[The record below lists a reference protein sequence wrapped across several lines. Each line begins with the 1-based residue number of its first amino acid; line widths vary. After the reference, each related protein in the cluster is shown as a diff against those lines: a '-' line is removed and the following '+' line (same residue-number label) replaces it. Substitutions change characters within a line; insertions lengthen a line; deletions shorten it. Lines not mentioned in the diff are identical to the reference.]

1 MTADDARISRRTVLE
16 VAGGALATTAAAGT
30 AAADER
36 RTATSERGTGRQ
48 ESSDSITFA
57 QFNVFELTAEKAQS
71 EDNEQLQAAA
81 EVVQSA
87 PDPDVLLINELDNNF
102 QSGRQT
108 DVHNA
113 AAFLENYLNV
123 PQRDDLNGV
132 DFDHFYAPDSNTG
145 VPSGIDVVKDGHDLE
160 PGTRDYGND
169 SFGFGEY
176 PGQYAMAIYSK
187 HPIHA
192 DRIRTL
198 REFRW
203 QDLPEDRAPTED
215 RYDSGVYLTEAELE
229 RFRLSSKTHAD
240 VPIWIDGELVHA
252 VISHPTPPVFDG
264 DENLN
269 GRRNYAEVKLVG
281 DYVRGAEYV
290 YDDQGNEGGLSEDTP
305 FVVMGDMN
313 AEPGGEDNY
322 DTATENLIENPRILS
337 EPLPESEGAAE
348 VVGNPNA
355 TAEFEIQADYVLP
368 STEFDIVDSAVVW
381 PAEGEPLRPVVETA
395 SDHRMVWV
403 EAEFAPG

>member
-1 MTADDARISRRTVLE
+1 MTGDDYRVGRREVLE
-16 VAGGALATTAAAGT
+16 VAGGALATTAVAGT
-30 AAADER
+30 AGAAGER
-36 RTATSERGTGRQ
+36 TLTDRGTDGRQ
-48 ESSDSITFA
+48 SDGSVTFA
-57 QFNVFELTAEKAQS
+57 QFNIFELTAEKAQS
-71 EDNEQLQAAA
+71 EDTGQLQAAA

-87 PDPDVLLINELDNNF
+87 PEPDVLLINELDNNF

-113 AAFLENYLNV
+113 EAFLENYLNV
-123 PQRDDLNGV
+123 PQRDDLEGV

-145 VPSGIDVVKDGHDLE
+145 VPSGVDVTKDGHVLE
-160 PGTRDYGND
+160 PGSRDYGND
-169 SFGFGEY
+169 AFGYGEY
-176 PGQYAMAIYSK
+176 PGQYAMAIYSN
-187 HPIHA
+187 HPIDA
-192 DRIRTL
+192 GRIRTL

-203 QDLPEDRAPTED
+203 GDMPQDRAPTED
-215 RYDSGVYLTEAELE
+215 KYDSGVYLTDAELE

-252 VISHPTPPVFDG
+252 IITHPTPPAFDG

-290 YDDQGNEGGLSEDTP
+290 YDDAGVEGGLDEDEP
-305 FVVMGDMN
+305 FVAMGDMN
-313 AEPGGEDNY
+313 AEPGEEDNY
-322 DTATENLIENPRILS
+322 DTAGENLIGNPRIRS
-337 EPLPESEGAAE
+337 DPLPESEGAAE

-355 TAEFEIQADYVLP
+355 TAEFEVQADYVLP

-381 PAEGEPLRPVVETA
+381 PAEGDPLRPVVEEA

-403 EAEFAPG
+403 EAEFASD

>member
-1 MTADDARISRRTVLE
+1 M
-16 VAGGALATTAAAGT
+16 AGGALATTAVGGTATGNRGAAAG
-30 AAADER
+30 D
-36 RTATSERGTGRQ
+36 SEANRGG
-48 ESSDSITFA
+48 SDGSITFA
-57 QFNVFELTAEKAQS
+57 QFNVLELTAEKAQS
-71 EDNEQLQAAA
+71 EDSEQLQAAA

-87 PDPDVLLINELDNNF
+87 PEPDVLLINELDNNF

-108 DVHNA
+108 EVHNA

-123 PQRDDLNGV
+123 PQRDDLEGV

-145 VPSGIDVVKDGHDLE
+145 VPSGVDVTKDGHVLE
-160 PGTRDYGND
+160 PGSRDYGND
-169 SFGFGEY
+169 AFGFGEY

-187 HPIHA
+187 HPIDA
-192 DRIRTL
+192 GRIRTL

-203 QDLPEDRAPTED
+203 GDMPENRAPTED
-215 RYDSGVYLTEAELE
+215 KYDSGVYLTDAELE

-252 VISHPTPPVFDG
+252 VIAHPTPPAFDG

-269 GRRNYAEVKLVG
+269 GRRNYAEVRLVG

-290 YDDQGNEGGLSEDTP
+290 YDDRGNEGGLTEDEP

-322 DTATENLIENPRILS
+322 DTAGENLIENPRIQS
-337 EPLPESEGAAE
+337 DPLPESEGAAE

-355 TAEFEIQADYVLP
+355 TAEFEKQADYVLP
-368 STEFDIVDSAVVW
+368 STEFEIVDSAAVW

-403 EAEFAPG
+403 EAEFASD